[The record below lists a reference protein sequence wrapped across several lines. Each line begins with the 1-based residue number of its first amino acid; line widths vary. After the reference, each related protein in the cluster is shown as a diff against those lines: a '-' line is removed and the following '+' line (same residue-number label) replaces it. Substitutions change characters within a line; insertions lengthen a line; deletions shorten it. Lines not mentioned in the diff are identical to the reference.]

1 MDRMSL
7 LTELEDKV
15 IAELHRLTKK
25 ENITP
30 SELEAMTKAT
40 CLLEKIVELKD
51 GPDYSQDY
59 SMRSYNS
66 PRMPHSYYRS
76 MDDGSYERGRSSVT
90 GRYVSRDGGYS
101 GHSIQDRMIDRLEHM
116 MSEADSPYEK
126 QVIEKWIHRL
136 SEDR

>member
-1 MDRMSL
+1 
-7 LTELEDKV
+7 
-15 IAELHRLTKK
+15 
-25 ENITP
+25 
-30 SELEAMTKAT
+30 
-40 CLLEKIVELKD
+40 
-51 GPDYSQDY
+51 
-59 SMRSYNS
+59 MRSYNS

-101 GHSIQDRMIDRLEHM
+101 GHSIQDRMIDRLERM